1 MSKYQVGDKFNAT
14 LVITYFDEEDDEIGF
29 KVKELST
36 KVHAAE
42 IADYFIA
49 DYFTQDE
56 VSEAFDPNYKERMK
70 QLRIKE
76 LEKELIKLK
85 GEDK

>member
-1 MSKYQVGDKFNAT
+1 MMSKYQVGDKFNAT

-36 KVHAAE
+36 KVQAAE
-42 IADYFIA
+42 IA

-56 VSEAFDPNYKERMK
+56 VSETFDPNYKERMK

>member
-14 LVITYFDEEDDEIGF
+14 LVITYYEPEDDE
-29 KVKELST
+29 
-36 KVHAAE
+36 
-42 IADYFIA
+42 DYINLRVV
-49 DYFTQDE
+49 DLLDE
-56 VSEAFDPNYKERMK
+56 DGDAIFLEGLTRDNLTEAFDPNYKERMK

>member
-1 MSKYQVGDKFNAT
+1 MMSKYQVGDKFNAT
-14 LVITYFDEEDDEIGF
+14 LVIKYFDEEDDEIGF

-42 IADYFIA
+42 IA

>member
-1 MSKYQVGDKFNAT
+1 MSKYKVGDEFNAT
-14 LVITYFDEEDDEIGF
+14 LVITYFDEGDEEIRF
-29 KVKELST
+29 KVKELT
-36 KVHAAE
+36 CDDFN
-42 IADYFIA
+42 ADLE
-49 DYFTQDE
+49 DPFTEDE
-56 VSEAFDPNYKERMK
+56 VSAAFDPNYKERMK